1 MKLHPWLGRFLKFAL
16 TAVVIYFVYRQVAG
30 NWDAIRTHDWQ
41 FRWLPLALALM
52 VDLIVF
58 AFLSWLWRIV
68 IHGFGHPIS
77 FPEAYRIF
85 YLSNL
90 GRYVPGRVWQLF
102 GILYLAGRKGIPAP
116 QATASFIAIQLFAIP
131 ASFVLFAVTAA
142 IDPALLAEV
151 TRGVNPAAIYLFVG
165 LMILLSLAVMFFPQ
179 PVFALGDRILRRLK
193 WGSLPFRMTRR
204 TAIGLYFGY
213 VLAWFAYGFA
223 FWLFLKGVTGDT
235 NLPVLAAIGAYNG
248 AYQIGYLA
256 LFAPGGLGPREFVLT
271 VMLSPFIGPIAAAIA
286 VISRLWSI
294 LVEGIAALIALAVGK

>member
-1 MKLHPWLGRFLKFAL
+1 MQINRHVSRLLKLLL
-16 TAVVIYFVYRQVAG
+16 TLVVLYFVYRQVAG

-41 FRWLPLALALM
+41 LNWLPLLLALV
-52 VDLIVF
+52 VDIIVF

-68 IHGFGHPIS
+68 IAGFGHPLTFTES
-77 FPEAYRIF
+77 YRIF

-90 GRYVPGRVWQLF
+90 GRYIPGRVWQLF
-102 GILYLAGRKGIPAP
+102 GILYLAGKKGIPAP

-131 ASFVLFAVTAA
+131 ASFVLFAATAA
-142 IDPALLAEV
+142 FDPALLQEI
-151 TRGVNPAAIYLFVG
+151 TKNLSPAAVYSFVG
-165 LMILLSLAVMFFPQ
+165 LMILLSLAVMLVPQ
-179 PVFALGDRILRRLK
+179 QVFALGDRILRRLK

-223 FWLFLKGVTGDT
+223 FWLFLKGVTGET

-248 AYQIGYLA
+248 AYQVGYLA

-271 VMLSPFIGPIAAAIA
+271 VMLAPFIGPIAAAVA

-294 LVEGIAALIALAVGK
+294 LVESIAALIALAVGK

>member
-1 MKLHPWLGRFLKFAL
+1 MKRHPWIGRLLKAVL

-30 NWDAIRTHDWQ
+30 NWDAIRSHPWQ
-41 FRWLPLALALM
+41 LNVLPLILALI

-58 AFLSWLWRIV
+58 AFLSWLWRVV
-68 IHGFGHPIS
+68 IAGFGHPITFAES
-77 FPEAYRIF
+77 FRIF

-90 GRYVPGRVWQLF
+90 GRYIPGRVWQLF

-131 ASFVLFAVTAA
+131 ASFVLFAATAA
-142 IDPALLAEV
+142 VDPDLLAEV
-151 TRGVNPAAIYLFVG
+151 TKGVDPVAIYLFVG
-165 LMILLSLAVMFFPQ
+165 LMVLLSLAVMFFPQ

-193 WGSLPFRMTRR
+193 WGTLPFRMERR
-204 TAIGLYFGY
+204 TAIALYFGY
-213 VLAWFAYGFA
+213 VLAWFLYGFA

-271 VMLSPFIGPIAAAIA
+271 VMLSPFIGPIAAAVA